1 MNRWTLTLVAL
12 LIPSLAHGQDWA
24 KEKLA
29 QSPRHGEWVKVKNG
43 SREVETFVVYPESK
57 EKATAVVVIHE
68 IFGLADW
75 VQLLADELA
84 EAGYIAVAPD
94 LLSGMAPKGG
104 GTAELGSGARQAIGK
119 LPPEQILADLSAA
132 VAYAA
137 KLPACDGKVVAAG
150 FCWGGGQC
158 FRFAAHNKD
167 IKAAYVFYG
176 GSPPKDVVTKVN
188 CPVYGFYAENDMRVN
203 ATLADT
209 EAAMKAAGKTFD
221 RVIYAGGGHGF
232 MRQGAMPNPREGD
245 VKAREAAWKRWRE
258 LLKQV

>member
-1 MNRWTLTLVAL
+1 MRWHWLIAFLVMPNHLVA
-12 LIPSLAHGQDWA
+12 QDWA

-29 QSPRHGEWVKVKNG
+29 KSPRHGEWVKVKNG
-43 SREVETFVVYPESK
+43 GREVETFVVYPESK
-57 EKATAVVVIHE
+57 EKATAVLVIHE

-104 GTAELGSGARQAIGK
+104 GTPELGQGVRQAIGK
-119 LPPEQILADLSAA
+119 LPADQITGDLNAA
-132 VAYAA
+132 VSYAA
-137 KLPACDGKVVAAG
+137 KLPACNGKVVAAG

-158 FRFAAHNKD
+158 FRFAANNKD

-176 GSPPKDVVTKVN
+176 GSPPKDVVVN
-188 CPVYGFYAENDMRVN
+188 AKCPVYGFYAENDMRVN
-203 ATLADT
+203 ATLPDT
-209 EAAMKAAGKTFD
+209 DAAMKSAGKLFE
-221 RVIYAGGGHGF
+221 RVTYEGGGHGF
-232 MRQGAMPNPREGD
+232 MRQGAMPNPRAGD

-258 LLKQV
+258 LLKRI